1 MKAPLMW
8 LKDFVEINVSTKELC
23 DRMIMHGLGVEGVER
38 VYEAYD
44 LVVVGILEKIEK
56 HPDADKLQICTV
68 RVAPG
73 QTVTIVTGAPN
84 VYEGMVCPVAQ
95 DGADLPCGKHITAG
109 ELRGVRS
116 CGMLCSGGELG
127 LYEEELKN
135 AGVDGILD
143 LGQAYAPKVGQ
154 RFFEAVGL
162 DSEVIDF
169 EISANRADCMSMLGI
184 AREIGAALDVP
195 VQEPHVEVQ
204 EIGEP
209 AANYASA
216 CIEDLDLCPRYTARV
231 MKDIRVGDS
240 PIWMQRRLQ
249 AAGMNA
255 ISNIVDITNY
265 VMLELGYP
273 LHAFDYACV
282 KDGKIIVRRGKAGEM
297 LTTLDGKQHV
307 LDESMLA
314 IADETGAIGLAGV
327 MGGENSEITAHTQMV
342 LLEAAK
348 FDGPNNRHTSRAL
361 GILSEAAARFSKGL
375 DEQGVALASDRAAQL
390 MVELGCGK
398 VLRGRIDTQKEPAPA
413 RVIAVTAARIN
424 AILGA
429 SLSQEEIQNCLVR
442 EHIDVEIKGETLL
455 CTIPYYR
462 QDLAILEDLAEEVAR
477 VYGYDNI
484 PLQPLAGI
492 QKGGLTLQ
500 QRQTE
505 EVRRVL
511 CGLGMHESMTMT
523 LLGQGDFDAAGY
535 AQEDPKRNCVR
546 ILNPLS
552 EEYAF
557 VRTTVIPSMCKA
569 LALNARNKTMD
580 APLFELSNVHVNEMD
595 AEGLP
600 KQHMVLCM
608 GMLGDAFSA
617 LKGRLETLCQS
628 FGAPAPVF
636 VPGGGAQ
643 YHPMRKALL
652 MDGETIVGEMGELH
666 PYALDTLGI
675 DTRACVLEIEL
686 SYLLT
691 HARTHITYQPLPR
704 YPAMERD
711 MAVLVDRRVQVGPM
725 MQAMRE
731 AGGELLASVSLFD
744 VYEGEQVETG
754 QKSVA
759 FSLSLRAK
767 DRTLKDEEA
776 NAVFDRV
783 VHRLHMQF
791 DARLRGM

>member
-8 LKDFVEINVSTKELC
+8 LKDFVDIPVSTQELC

-44 LVVVGILEKIEK
+44 KVVVGRLEAIVK

-68 RVAPG
+68 RIAPE

-84 VYEGMVCPVAQ
+84 VYEGMVCPVATE
-95 DGADLPCGKHITAG
+95 GADLPCGKHITAG

-116 CGMLCSGGELG
+116 CGMLCSGQELG

-135 AGVDGILD
+135 ASVDGILD
-143 LGQAYAPKVGQ
+143 LGEAYAGKIGQ

-162 DSEVIDF
+162 DSDVIDF
-169 EISANRADCMSMLGI
+169 EISANRPDCMSILGI
-184 AREIGAALDVP
+184 AREIGAALNVP
-195 VQEPHVEVQ
+195 VREPQIQVQ
-204 EIGEP
+204 EIDEP
-209 AANYASA
+209 AADYASVR
-216 CIEDLDLCPRYTARV
+216 IEDLDLCPRYTARV
-231 MKDIRVGDS
+231 MKDIHVGDS

-282 KDGKIIVRRGKAGEM
+282 KDGHIIVRRGKAGEE
-297 LTTLDGKQHV
+297 LITLDGKQHV

-327 MGGENSEITAHTQMV
+327 MGGENSEITDQTQMV

-398 VLRGRIDTQKEPAPA
+398 VLRGRIDTQTQPAQP
-413 RVIAVTAARIN
+413 RTIAVTAARIN
-424 AILGA
+424 AILGSA
-429 SLSQEEIQNCLVR
+429 LSQQQVVACLQR
-442 EHIDVEIKGETLL
+442 EHIDVDVQGETLL
-455 CTIPYYR
+455 CTVPYYR

-484 PLQPLAGI
+484 PLQPLSGI

-500 QRQTE
+500 QKQIE
-505 EVRRVL
+505 EIRHAL
-511 CGLGMHESMTMT
+511 CGMGMHESMTMT

-535 AQEDPKRNCVR
+535 AKDDPKRNCVR

-552 EEYAF
+552 EEYAC

-569 LALNARNKTMD
+569 LALNARNRTLD

-595 AEGLP
+595 QEGLP

-608 GMLGDAFSA
+608 GMLGDSFYAI
-617 LKGRLETLCQS
+617 KGRLETLCAG

-636 VPGGGAQ
+636 VKGGGAQ

-652 MDGETIVGEMGELH
+652 MDGDAVVGEMGELH
-666 PYALDTLGI
+666 PHVLDALGI
-675 DTRACVLEIEL
+675 DTRACVLEL
-686 SYLLT
+686 DVAYLLS
-691 HARTHITYQPLPR
+691 HARTQITYQPLPR

-711 MAVLVDRRVQVGPM
+711 LAVLVDRQAEVGPM

-744 VYEGEQVETG
+744 VYEGEQVEAG

-759 FSLSLRAK
+759 FSLALRAN

-776 NAVFDRV
+776 NAVMERV
-783 VHRLHMQF
+783 LQRLQSQF
-791 DARLRGM
+791 GARLRGM